1 MKKIFNKNLYLN
13 FKSDH
18 SPDDFH
24 HVAFKTTN
32 YEAMV
37 NFYKCLFGCE
47 PLYQS
52 NLITFLAYD
61 SEHHR
66 IAIANTANILED
78 LNFFQKIIMKFKIFL
93 NKKIP
98 TIEGLDHISY
108 RINPIEKWFDFYFKA
123 KERGLKPLW
132 TVNHGW
138 ISGMYYKDPDNNLV
152 EIFFEHFSSENE
164 FKENISPDFEDEPIG
179 TNMDIEILY
188 EMYKSGESFKN
199 LIQKGNTVPD
209 GKKPLSG
216 LDAVKN
222 MKKKYK
228 DK

>member
-1 MKKIFNKNLYLN
+1 
-13 FKSDH
+13 
-18 SPDDFH
+18 
-24 HVAFKTTN
+24 
-32 YEAMV
+32 
-37 NFYKCLFGCE
+37 
-47 PLYQS
+47 
-52 NLITFLAYD
+52 
-61 SEHHR
+61 
-66 IAIANTANILED
+66 
-78 LNFFQKIIMKFKIFL
+78 MKFKIFL

-108 RINPIEKWFDFYFKA
+108 RINPIEKWFDFYLKA

-138 ISGMYYKDPDNNLV
+138 ISGMYYRDPDNNLV

-179 TNMDIEILY
+179 TNMDVEILY

-228 DK
+228 D

>member
-78 LNFFQKIIMKFKIFL
+78 LNLFQKIIMKFKIFL
-93 NKKIP
+93 NKNIP

-228 DK
+228 N